1 MRDASYEFL
10 KRLLSTPGPSGN
22 EGAAAGVW
30 REEARGFAEVRGDR
44 MGNSFATLNAGGS
57 PKVMLSGHI
66 DEIGVIVTHIDEKGL
81 VRFSGVGGWDP
92 QVLVGQR
99 VRLQT
104 QSGEVVGVVGKKA
117 IHVMEPEERK
127 KVSDIKSLW
136 IDIGAKDAD
145 EAKGIV
151 RVGDAGVVDQ
161 DLLELPNDRIASRAL
176 DNRMGA
182 FVVLEALRLLSEE
195 EGVNAEVVAVASVQ
209 EEIGLYGA
217 RGAAFGLDPDAA
229 IAVDV
234 THATDT
240 PGVSKN
246 ENGDHALGSGPVI
259 KRATNLSPIVSEGLI
274 AAAEEAGI
282 SYTLEADSRSTGTDA
297 DAIQFTR
304 AGIATGLVSVPNRY
318 MHSPNEMVDLGD
330 LEECARLISVYIK
343 GLGRTRTSSASVNER
358 AASGPHP
365 WSRPRF
371 CSRSSFS
378 GPTSR
383 R

>member
-1 MRDASYEFL
+1 MRARPQGCRSITSPGKDQMRDASYEFL

-22 EGAAAGVW
+22 EGAAAKVW
-30 REEARGFAEVRGDR
+30 REEAADFAEVRGDR
-44 MGNSFATLNAGGS
+44 MGNSFATIGAGGS
-57 PKVMLSGHI
+57 PKIMLAGHI
-66 DEIGVIVTHIDEKGL
+66 DEIGVMVTHVDEKGL
-81 VRFSGVGGWDP
+81 LRFTSVGGWDP

-99 VRLQT
+99 VRIQT
-104 QSGEVVGVVGKKA
+104 ANGEIVGVIGKKA

-127 KVSDIKSLW
+127 KVSELKSLW
-136 IDIGAKDAD
+136 VDIGAKDAE
-145 EAKGIV
+145 EAKEMV
-151 RVGDAGVVDQ
+151 RVGDVGVLDQ
-161 DLLELPNDRIASRAL
+161 DLLELPNGRIASRSL

-195 EGVNAEVVAVASVQ
+195 EGVGAEVVAVASVQ

-259 KRATNLSPIVSEGLI
+259 KRATNLSPVVSEGLI
-274 AAAEEAGI
+274 AAAEGADI
-282 SYTLEADSRSTGTDA
+282 AYTLEADSRSTGTDA

-304 AGIATGLVSVPNRY
+304 AGIATGLVSAPNRY
-318 MHSPNEMVDLGD
+318 MHSPNEIVDLGD
-330 LEECARLISVYIK
+330 LENCARLISAYIK
-343 GLGRTRTSSASVNER
+343 GLDASTDFVR
-358 AASGPHP
+358 
-365 WSRPRF
+365 
-371 CSRSSFS
+371 
-378 GPTSR
+378 
-383 R
+383 

>member
-1 MRDASYEFL
+1 MREASYEFL

-22 EGAAAGVW
+22 EGAAAKVW
-30 REEARGFAEVRGDR
+30 REEAEGFAEVRGDR

-66 DEIGVIVTHIDEKGL
+66 DEIGLMITHIDDQGL
-81 VRFSGVGGWDP
+81 LRFTGVGGWDP

-99 VRLQT
+99 VRIQT
-104 QSGEVVGVVGKKA
+104 SAGEIFGVIGKKA
-117 IHVMEPEERK
+117 IHVMEAEERK
-127 KVSDIKSLW
+127 KVSEIKSLW
-136 IDIGAKDAD
+136 IDIGASDGD
-145 EAKGIV
+145 EAKGMV
-151 RVGDAGVVDQ
+151 RVGDVGVLDQ
-161 DLLELPNDRIASRAL
+161 ALLELPNGRIASRSL

-195 EGVNAEVVAVASVQ
+195 DEIAAEIVAVASVQ

-240 PGVSKN
+240 PGVPKN

-259 KRATNLSPIVSEGLI
+259 ARAPNLSPIVSDGLI

-282 SYTLEADSRSTGTDA
+282 AYTLEAESGSTVTDA
-297 DAIQFTR
+297 AAIQFTR
-304 AGIATGLVSVPNRY
+304 AGIATGLVSCPNRY
-318 MHSPNEMVDLGD
+318 MHSPNEIVDLGD
-330 LEECARLISVYIK
+330 LVNCARLISAYAKKLDANTDFV
-343 GLGRTRTSSASVNER
+343 R
-358 AASGPHP
+358 
-365 WSRPRF
+365 
-371 CSRSSFS
+371 
-378 GPTSR
+378 
-383 R
+383 

>member
-57 PKVMLSGHI
+57 PRVMLSGHI

-104 QSGEVVGVVGKKA
+104 RSGEVVGVIGKKA
-117 IHVMEPEERK
+117 IHLMEPEERK

-145 EAKGIV
+145 EAKGVI

-274 AAAEEAGI
+274 AAAEQAGI

-304 AGIATGLVSVPNRY
+304 AGIATGLVSAPNRY
-318 MHSPNEMVDLGD
+318 MHSPNEMVELGD
-330 LEECARLISVYIK
+330 LEDCARLISVYTK
-343 GLGRTRTSSASVNER
+343 GLGPDTDFVR
-358 AASGPHP
+358 
-365 WSRPRF
+365 
-371 CSRSSFS
+371 
-378 GPTSR
+378 
-383 R
+383 

>member
-57 PKVMLSGHI
+57 PRVMLSGHI

-104 QSGEVVGVVGKKA
+104 HSGEVVGVIGKKA
-117 IHVMEPEERK
+117 IHLMEPEERK
-127 KVSDIKSLW
+127 KVSDIKGLW

-145 EAKGIV
+145 EAKGMV

-161 DLLELPNDRIASRAL
+161 DLLELPNDRIVSRAL

-195 EGVNAEVVAVASVQ
+195 EGVDAEVIAVASVQ

-246 ENGDHALGSGPVI
+246 ENGDHALGSGPVR

-304 AGIATGLVSVPNRY
+304 AGIATGLVSAPNRY
-318 MHSPNEMVDLGD
+318 MHSPNEMVELGD
-330 LEECARLISVYIK
+330 LEDCARLISVYTK
-343 GLGRTRTSSASVNER
+343 GLGPDTDFVR
-358 AASGPHP
+358 
-365 WSRPRF
+365 
-371 CSRSSFS
+371 
-378 GPTSR
+378 
-383 R
+383 

>member
-1 MRDASYEFL
+1 
-10 KRLLSTPGPSGN
+10 
-22 EGAAAGVW
+22 
-30 REEARGFAEVRGDR
+30 
-44 MGNSFATLNAGGS
+44 
-57 PKVMLSGHI
+57 MLSGHI
-66 DEIGVIVTHIDEKGL
+66 DEIGVMVTHVDDKGL
-81 VRFSGVGGWDP
+81 LRFTGVGGWDP

-104 QSGEVVGVVGKKA
+104 QDGEVAGVIGKKA

-127 KVSDIKSLW
+127 KVSEIKSLW
-136 IDIGAKDAD
+136 IDIGARDAD
-145 EAKGIV
+145 EAKGMV
-151 RVGDAGVVDQ
+151 RVGDVGVVYQ
-161 DLLELPNDRIASRAL
+161 DLLELPNDRIASRSL

-217 RGAAFGLDPDAA
+217 RGAAFGLDPEAA

-246 ENGDHALGSGPVI
+246 ENGDHPLGSGPVI
-259 KRATNLSPIVSEGLI
+259 KRATNLSPIVSDGLI

-304 AGIATGLVSVPNRY
+304 AGIATGLVSAPNRY
-318 MHSPNEMVDLGD
+318 MHSPNEMVELGD
-330 LEECARLISVYIK
+330 LEDCARLVSVYIK
-343 GLGRTRTSSASVNER
+343 GLGPDTDFVR
-358 AASGPHP
+358 
-365 WSRPRF
+365 
-371 CSRSSFS
+371 
-378 GPTSR
+378 
-383 R
+383 

>member
-10 KRLLSTPGPSGN
+10 KKLLSTPGPSGN
-22 EGAAAGVW
+22 EGAAANIW
-30 REEARGFAEVRGDR
+30 REEAKGFAEVRGDR
-44 MGNSFATLNAGGS
+44 MGNSFATLNAGGL

-66 DEIGVIVTHIDEKGL
+66 DEIGLMVTHIDEKGL
-81 VRFSGVGGWDP
+81 LRFTGVGGWDP

-104 QSGEVVGVVGKKA
+104 ESGEVVGVIGKKA

-127 KVSDIKSLW
+127 KVSEIKSLW
-136 IDIGAKDAD
+136 IDVGAKDAD
-145 EAKGIV
+145 EAKRMV
-151 RVGDAGVVDQ
+151 RVGDVGVVDQ
-161 DLLELPNDRIASRAL
+161 DLLELPNGLIASRSL

-195 EGVNAEVVAVASVQ
+195 EGVGAEVVAVASVQ

-217 RGAAFGLDPDAA
+217 RGAAFGLDPDTA

-259 KRATNLSPIVSEGLI
+259 KRATNLSPVVSEGLI
-274 AAAEEAGI
+274 AAAEGADI
-282 SYTLEADSRSTGTDA
+282 AYTLEADSRSTGTDA

-304 AGIATGLVSVPNRY
+304 AGIATGLVSAPNRY
-318 MHSPNEMVDLGD
+318 MHSPNEIVDLGD
-330 LEECARLISVYIK
+330 LENCARLISAYIK
-343 GLGRTRTSSASVNER
+343 GLDASTNFVR
-358 AASGPHP
+358 
-365 WSRPRF
+365 
-371 CSRSSFS
+371 
-378 GPTSR
+378 
-383 R
+383 

>member
-22 EGAAAGVW
+22 EGAAAGIW

-44 MGNSFATLNAGGS
+44 MGNSFATLNVGGS
-57 PKVMLSGHI
+57 PRVMLSGHI

-104 QSGEVVGVVGKKA
+104 QSGKVVGVIGKKA
-117 IHVMEPEERK
+117 IHLMEPEERK

-145 EAKGIV
+145 EAKGMV

-259 KRATNLSPIVSEGLI
+259 KRATNLSPIVSEGLL

-297 DAIQFTR
+297 DAIQLTR
-304 AGIATGLVSVPNRY
+304 AGIATGLVSAPNRY
-318 MHSPNEMVDLGD
+318 MHSPNEMVELGD
-330 LEECARLISVYIK
+330 LEDCARLIYVYIK
-343 GLGRTRTSSASVNER
+343 GLGPDTDFVR
-358 AASGPHP
+358 
-365 WSRPRF
+365 
-371 CSRSSFS
+371 
-378 GPTSR
+378 
-383 R
+383 